1 VAIRRLAL
9 IWCAFVVAAA
19 QGAARAQGQAAPVIP
34 IDIVVVNPAAAPGN
48 AGPDADESPQALAV
62 RRQFEPHIKAE
73 LSLANRA
80 CQWTADERGKAIK
93 AAVDFLR
100 GYSREA
106 VNQNGAMNQGMMLF
120 VGEAPRGLADPHAA
134 FDAKLGVVLLKQMTD
149 KQREAYQH
157 EREKRDAFVTEA
169 VIDNIVAQMD
179 ERLELAPDQR
189 RRIIAALRENWKDAW
204 TPPLQLFVQMPQYV
218 AAAPDEHVLP
228 LLTPEQRLVWQ
239 GVQKISAR
247 GVDFGG
253 GIFGGR
259 EPVMTDIDL
268 AEGQ

>member
-1 VAIRRLAL
+1 VAIWRLAL
-9 IWCAFVVAAA
+9 MWCAIAAA
-19 QGAARAQGQAAPVIP
+19 VAHGSAGALGQDVLVITS
-34 IDIVVVNPAAAPGN
+34 DVAVNPAAAQGN

-62 RRQFEPHIKAE
+62 RRQFEPHVKAE

-80 CQWTADERGKAIK
+80 CQWTADERRKAIA

-100 GYSREA
+100 TYSRNV
-106 VNQNGAMNQGMMLF
+106 VNQNGALNQGMMLF
-120 VGEAPRGLADPHAA
+120 VGEAPQGLADPHST
-134 FDAKLGVVLLKQMTD
+134 FDTKLGAVLLTQMTD
-149 KQREAYQH
+149 QQRKAYQQ

-169 VIDNIVAQMD
+169 AIENIVAQMD

-189 RRIIAALRENWKDAW
+189 RRIIAALRANWKDAW

-218 AAAPDEHVLP
+218 AAAPEEHVLP
-228 LLTPEQRLVWQ
+228 LLTPEQRVVWQ

-247 GVDFGG
+247 GIDFGG

-259 EPVMTDIDL
+259 EPAINDIDL
-268 AEGQ
+268 GEAQ